1 MKGVDKS
8 KYNIIYSVFGLTKRK
23 GFGKKGKMEKIE
35 NGKTYLEDLE
45 LILTAA
51 AKMKHPR
58 ATLVAQGAF

>member
-1 MKGVDKS
+1 
-8 KYNIIYSVFGLTKRK
+8 
-23 GFGKKGKMEKIE
+23 MEKIE

-58 ATLVAQGAF
+58 ATLVSQGAF

>member
-1 MKGVDKS
+1 
-8 KYNIIYSVFGLTKRK
+8 
-23 GFGKKGKMEKIE
+23 MEKIE

-58 ATLVAQGAF
+58 ATLVSQGAFWAYLHIVKSTMDFGKEF